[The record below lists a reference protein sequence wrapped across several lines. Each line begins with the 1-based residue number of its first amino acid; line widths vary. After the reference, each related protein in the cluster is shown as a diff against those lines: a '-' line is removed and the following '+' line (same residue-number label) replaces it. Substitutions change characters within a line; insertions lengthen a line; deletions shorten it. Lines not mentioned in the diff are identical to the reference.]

1 MCAEAKTKTKSNNKH
16 EIEEITNCPECG
28 GGSIYQDYERGE
40 LICED
45 CGLVI
50 DDNYI
55 DQGPEWRSF
64 DMKQE
69 ENRARTGPTV
79 SHLRHDKG
87 LSTEIDSRGK
97 DSQGRTLS
105 SSKKSQMY
113 RLRKWQRR
121 SRVSGARESS
131 LISALSEIKKLTSK
145 MGLPKHVTER
155 AASVYRDVI
164 EKNLVRGRSIK
175 IVSCAVVYLSCRK
188 LEIPRTLDEFARESD
203 FDRKDIGRTYRFL
216 KRELNMKLK
225 PTKPQKYIQKFCNEL
240 GLRGNVKRSA
250 TEIIDRAEER
260 GMISGKGPTGL
271 AAAAIYIAGIKED
284 KKRTQVEIADVA
296 DVTEVTVR
304 NRYKEIV
311 EKLDMDID
319 V

>member
-1 MCAEAKTKTKSNNKH
+1 MGAEAKTKSNDKPK
-16 EIEEITNCPECG
+16 IDKITTCPECG
-28 GGSIYQDYERGE
+28 GSSIYQDYDKGE
-40 LICED
+40 LICEN

-50 DDNYI
+50 DDHYI
-55 DQGPEWRSF
+55 DQGPEWRAF
-64 DMKQE
+64 DMEQE
-69 ENRARTGPTV
+69 ENRSRTGPSI

-87 LSTEIDSRGK
+87 LVTEIDSGGK
-97 DSQGRTLS
+97 DSQGRSLS
-105 SSKKSQMY
+105 NRKKSQMY

-121 SRVSGARESS
+121 SRVSGARETS
-131 LISALSEIKKLTSK
+131 LISALTEIKKLTSR
-145 MGLPKHVTER
+145 MGLPRHVTER
-155 AASVYRDVI
+155 AASIYRKVI

-175 IVSCAVVYLSCRK
+175 LVSCSVVYLSCRK

-203 FDRKDIGRTYRFL
+203 FSRRDIGRTYRFL
-216 KRELNMKLK
+216 KRELSMKLK

-240 GLRGNVKRSA
+240 GLRGEVKRYA
-250 TEIIDRAEER
+250 TDIINKAEEK

-271 AAAAIYIAGIKED
+271 AAAAIYIASIKESD
-284 KKRTQVEIADVA
+284 KRTQVEIAEAA

-311 EKLDMDID
+311 EELEIEIE

>member
-1 MCAEAKTKTKSNNKH
+1 MCAEAKTKSNNKP
-16 EIEEITNCPECG
+16 EIEKVTTCPECG
-28 GGSIYQDYERGE
+28 GSNIYQDYDRGE

-50 DDNYI
+50 DDQYI
-55 DQGPEWRSF
+55 DQGPEWRAF

-69 ENRARTGPTV
+69 ENRARTGPKI
-79 SHLRHDKG
+79 SSLRHDKG
-87 LSTEIDSRGK
+87 LSTEIDSGGR
-97 DSQGRTLS
+97 DSQGRALS
-105 SSKKSQMY
+105 SRKKSQMY

-131 LISALSEIKKLTSK
+131 LISALTEIKKLTSK

-155 AASVYRDVI
+155 AASIYRDVI

-175 IVSCAVVYLSCRK
+175 IVSCSVVYLACRK

-203 FDRKDIGRTYRFL
+203 FDRKNIGRTYRFL

-240 GLRGNVKRSA
+240 SLGGRVKRTA
-250 TEIIDRAEER
+250 TEIIDRAEEK

-271 AAAAIYIAGIKED
+271 AAAAIYIASIKED
-284 KKRTQVEIADVA
+284 DKRTQVEIAEIA

-311 EKLDMDID
+311 DKLGIEIE